1 MSDVVVRCETADVF
15 SYRAATRKGKAF
27 LERAVSASDVIDGVV
42 YLHSTIKMS
51 LLEWRM
57 RHNRVSYVVD
67 CSGRQTGHASG
78 NAAGRP
84 SRPGVESLSSILDEH
99 VSHIGKERVQN
110 NIRASGYTVRHLA
123 TPSSPYGRSHR
134 FLLEENRETVSGLQ
148 VVEVPGE
155 GFVIASVYTRPA
167 YRRRGYA
174 RVLLEAARKR
184 LGLVRHSK
192 DLSPAGTAW
201 AAAVG

>member
-1 MSDVVVRCETADVF
+1 MSDVIVRCETADVF

-57 RHNRVSYVVD
+57 RHNRVSYTVD
-67 CSGRQTGHASG
+67 CGGRRTGHASG
-78 NAAGRP
+78 SAA
-84 SRPGVESLSSILDEH
+84 GVESLSSTLDEH

-110 NIRASGYTVRHLA
+110 NIRTSGYTVRHLA

-155 GFVIASVYTRPA
+155 GFVIASVYTKPA

-192 DLSPAGTAW
+192 DLSPAGEAW